1 MRASFATKAQ
11 LSRSGGPWTAAYI
24 GVTNGNM
31 KLTRRKTRVYRQ
43 GARARGV
50 AATREKILLCAYELW
65 LEVPYE
71 AVTIEAVA
79 GRAGVSK
86 QTVLRQFK
94 SKDDLAVALVD
105 WQRPRE
111 EKYRETEPGDV
122 TTALSKLIDRYET
135 MGDANVRVL
144 EIERSVP
151 AIQYLLSNGRA
162 SHRGWIEHVF
172 APFLPKR
179 GSSARERRVMAFY
192 AATDVYLWKL
202 LRRDFGLDREETKA
216 VFRELVEALVRGS
229 GHLRAK
235 EHRS

>member
-1 MRASFATKAQ
+1 MQ
-11 LSRSGGPWTAAYI
+11 
-24 GVTNGNM
+24 
-31 KLTRRKTRVYRQ
+31 
-43 GARARGV
+43 
-50 AATREKILLCAYELW
+50 CAYDLW
-65 LEVPYE
+65 LAVPYE

-79 GRAGVSK
+79 QRAAVSK

-94 SKDDLAVALVD
+94 SKDDLAVAVVD

-111 EKYRETEPGDV
+111 EKHRETEPGDV
-122 TTALSKLIDRYET
+122 TTALSRLVDRYEA

-179 GSSARERRVMAFY
+179 GSAARERRVMAFY

-202 LRRDFGLDREETKA
+202 LRRDFGLDRDETKA
-216 VFRELVEALVRGS
+216 VLRELVEALVRGA
-229 GHLRAK
+229 GLVRAR
-235 EHRS
+235 EQRP